1 MTDSVGFGIVAH
13 CDSGLEK
20 NALKK
25 VFLLSF
31 QTELLFPVI
40 SNAMQWSEKSL
51 VQNDKLSPLRSEMTV
66 VSRLHS
72 G

>member
-40 SNAMQWSEKSL
+40 SNAMQWSEKSFGS
-51 VQNDKLSPLRSEMTV
+51 KTISFLRFAPK
-66 VSRLHS
+66 
-72 G
+72 